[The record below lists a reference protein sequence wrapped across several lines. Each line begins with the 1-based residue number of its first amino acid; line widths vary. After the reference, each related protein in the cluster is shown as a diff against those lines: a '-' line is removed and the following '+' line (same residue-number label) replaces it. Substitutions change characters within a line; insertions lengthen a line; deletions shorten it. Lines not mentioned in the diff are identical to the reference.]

1 MEDFPEIIRNLN
13 LSYDNF
19 DGLLELRKMH
29 EIIIEV
35 MREKNDDVI
44 FLLYCFLCLY
54 YLGKKQF

>member
-35 MREKNDDVI
+35 MREKE
-44 FLLYCFLCLY
+44 
-54 YLGKKQF
+54 